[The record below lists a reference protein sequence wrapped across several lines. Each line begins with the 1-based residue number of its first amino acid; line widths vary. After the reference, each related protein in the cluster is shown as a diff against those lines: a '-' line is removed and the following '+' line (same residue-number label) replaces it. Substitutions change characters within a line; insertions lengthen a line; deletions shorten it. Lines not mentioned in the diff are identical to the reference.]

1 MHSFI
6 EEKMAK
12 TLTQIQKQIAAL
24 QKQADALKAK
34 DFAGVVQRIK
44 EAITYYGITAADVF
58 GSGPVK
64 GTRKASAPRA
74 GARKTAKRK
83 GALPPKYR
91 DDAGNTWSGHGKRPN
106 WYKAALAGGKTPE
119 DMLVK

>member
-1 MHSFI
+1 M
-6 EEKMAK
+6 KMAK

-34 DFAGVVQRIK
+34 DFAGVVERIK

-58 GSGPVK
+58 GGAPARGPK
-64 GTRKASAPRA
+64 KAGAPR

-83 GALPPKYR
+83 GALPPKFR
-91 DDAGNTWSGHGKRPN
+91 DESGNTWSGHGKRPN
-106 WYKAALAGGKTPE
+106 WYKAALASGKTPD